1 MKTKADASGEAAIV
15 RPKYYEVDGAL
26 RANANRAWLLAF
38 LTIPIALAA
47 ICIAVLARMQ
57 PPTVIRI
64 GSNGDASIV
73 GKPAKGTIDDLYF
86 WSNAV
91 TLGLLVCAAGITYF
105 EWRSAAKKEIVA
117 ATIIAELWNGRV
129 SDKIEIVRRTEQF
142 NQLVELQNQETERLL
157 SAGPKTSEPEQEAA
171 GSITK
176 SISQNGYSGSS
187 AAGSAAKST
196 SQAPRA
202 TESAEGGNANDGTAR
217 LQQSNLLL
225 QRRVEA
231 LENSEGNL
239 RQILNQTTL
248 LLDEERRRNATLKGA

>member
-1 MKTKADASGEAAIV
+1 MRRLVAIQL
-15 RPKYYEVDGAL
+15 PAI
-26 RANANRAWLLAF
+26 LL
-38 LTIPIALAA
+38 LTCVIAPALAA
-47 ICIAVLARMQ
+47 QTQAVQPEKTGQSARQ
-57 PPTVIRI
+57 RQGFFDYALSKI
-64 GSNGDASIV
+64 N
-73 GKPAKGTIDDLYF
+73 PANIDYGAAMADGRSDLLGHTIDDLYF

-91 TLGLLVCAAGITYF
+91 TLCLLVCAAGIVYF

-129 SDKIEIVRRTEQF
+129 SDRIEIVRRTQQF

-157 SAGPKTSEPEQEAA
+157 SAGPTATEQEQEAA

-176 SISQNGYSGSS
+176 SVSQIGQSGSPV
-187 AAGSAAKST
+187 AGSAAKST
-196 SQAPRA
+196 FSAPRA
-202 TESAEGGNANDGTAR
+202 TESAAVENANDGTAR

-231 LENSEGNL
+231 LENSEKNL
-239 RQILNQTTL
+239 KQRLNQTTL

>member
-1 MKTKADASGEAAIV
+1 MRRISAIQLIAIFLLFCAIAPGLVAQAPNVQPEKSGQTLRQRQGFFDYALGKINSSNTDYGATLADGRGDLV
-15 RPKYYEVDGAL
+15 GH
-26 RANANRAWLLAF
+26 
-38 LTIPIALAA
+38 
-47 ICIAVLARMQ
+47 
-57 PPTVIRI
+57 TV
-64 GSNGDASIV
+64 
-73 GKPAKGTIDDLYF
+73 DDLYF
-86 WSNAV
+86 WSNIV
-91 TLGLLVCAAGITYF
+91 TLGLLVCAAGIIYF
-105 EWRSAAKKEIVA
+105 EWRSAAKKEIIA

-129 SDKIEIVRRTEQF
+129 SDRVEIVRRTEQF

-157 SAGPKTSEPEQEAA
+157 SAGPKTSEQEQEAA

-176 SISQNGYSGSS
+176 NVSQNGYSGSPV
-187 AAGSAAKST
+187 AASAAKST

-202 TESAEGGNANDGTAR
+202 TESAAVGNANDGTAR

-239 RQILNQTTL
+239 RQRLNQTTL